1 MTFADLSDKVT
12 TLLVKRH
19 LKSCGTNLRARN
31 NGFIFQGKGAEI
43 HVGNGVMLERA
54 VRLSLGD
61 NARVII
67 GDNTYLGDGTCV
79 LAVDEIKIGAG
90 CAISWHVVI
99 MDTSSHPVGQIG
111 EKLETKIA
119 PVVIGDHVW
128 IGSRAV
134 ILKGVQVGEGAI
146 IANNSVVTRNV
157 PPRTMVA
164 GNPAKVIK
172 ENVAW
177 E

>member
-1 MTFADLSDKVT
+1 MLNLYDTFST
-12 TLLVKRH
+12 WSVKRH
-19 LKSCGTNLRARN
+19 LASCGTNPRLRN
-31 NGFIFQGKGAEI
+31 LGLIFQGKGAEV
-43 HVGNGVMLERA
+43 HVGSGVMLERG

-61 NARVII
+61 NARIYI

-79 LAVDEIKIGAG
+79 LAVKEVRIGAG

-99 MDTSSHPVGQIG
+99 MDTSSHPVGFEG

-119 PVVIGDHVW
+119 PVIVGDHVW

-134 ILKGVQVGEGAI
+134 ILKGVEVGDGAI
-146 IANNSVVTRNV
+146 IANNSVVTKNV
-157 PPRTMVA
+157 PPKTMVA
-164 GNPAKVIK
+164 GNPARVIK
-172 ENVAW
+172 ERVAW